1 MKRAKRLTFKQR
13 LLRNND
19 SISGIAASGIRWGF
33 VVLALGVCLQL
44 TLAAEKQTAVPK
56 SPLSPEASLKQTV
69 VHPDF
74 EMQVVASEPNV
85 INPVAVAFDETGVL
99 WVVEMTDYPH
109 GPKPGENPK
118 SRIKL
123 LRDKDQ
129 DGYYETA
136 TVFADKLLFA
146 TGVQPWKGGLIV
158 TLAGKVQFMKDTNGD
173 DKADVVET
181 WFTGFKEENSQLRAN
196 HPTLGLDNHIYISNG
211 LRGGSVIA
219 THPEWQKKAKQ
230 VPINGLDFRFH
241 PLSGKYESISG
252 IGQFGLT
259 FDDYGNR
266 FVCTNRNPNKHIV
279 LENRYLKRNPYLAV
293 KSVYHDVSPDVEDS
307 RVYAIS
313 RTWTTSTLHAG
324 QFTAACGVTIYRG
337 DLFPKGF
344 YGNSFT
350 CEPTA
355 NLVHRDV
362 MTPMGATYDS
372 KYGRDKV
379 EFIAS
384 RDEWFRPVNMA
395 NGPDGALYLCD
406 MYRAVIEH
414 PQFMPAELKERSDL
428 NDGIDR
434 GRIYRIVPKNAKIDK
449 SVYTSLNNATPEQLV
464 TALGSKSAWQRETA
478 ARLIFEHQDTSIQ
491 PQLEQLVSNGK
502 SAQARI
508 QALWALE
515 GLGKLSDAVL
525 ETALKDASQR
535 VKEQA
540 VRLSEPR
547 LSKNSKLKEQVLSL
561 VDSADGRLR
570 FQLAISLGEAGDVS
584 SMVDQLARLMLKGA
598 DDSWTRAAVLSS
610 APDQTVAIFKSFLK
624 RLNAADARVSTHA
637 GVTDAVREMTAVIG
651 PRLKADEIEETLS
664 LIARM
669 DSDQQLV
676 LQIAG
681 FEGLGNSLRRRGK
694 SISQYQTKLSEADQQ
709 QLKTFYQKLV
719 DAAANPKTPLAQKLN
734 AIGIL
739 QFVGFDMSGKTL
751 LSLIQGAVSQE
762 VKIAAIGAISPYSD
776 QEIGVVLM
784 DGFATQTPGMRRAIL
799 DAMLSNQDRT
809 NLLLDAI
816 EKDQI
821 KISELGP
828 SRSSRLQ
835 RHRNPEIKKRAA
847 KLFAAAIPADRK
859 KVLAAYQASLK
870 LKANPLDGKQVFV
883 KNCVTC
889 HKIGDVGVNV
899 APDIGDSRTKTPE
912 YLLTNILD
920 PNRAIDANFFSY
932 TIVTIDGVVHTGI
945 ISSDS
950 GASIT
955 LTQPE
960 GKTITVLKEEID
972 EMKSNGVSLMPVG
985 LEKTINPQQ
994 MADLISFIK
1003 NWRYL
1008 SGQVPKDIA
1017 KPQ

>member
-1 MKRAKRLTFKQR
+1 MKQAKHLAVPSDTTKHP
-13 LLRNND
+13 RNTVKRFLA
-19 SISGIAASGIRWGF
+19 GGC
-33 VVLALGVCLQL
+33 LALVAGVCLQFAV
-44 TLAAEKQTAVPK
+44 AAEKKSEVPK
-56 SPLSPEASLKQTV
+56 SPLSPEESLKQTI

-74 EMQVVASEPNV
+74 EMQVVAAEPNV

-109 GPKPGENPK
+109 GPKEGEEPK

-129 DGYYETA
+129 DGFYETA
-136 TVFADKLLFA
+136 SVFADKLLFA

-158 TLAGKVQFMKDTNGD
+158 TLAGKVQYMKDTDGD
-173 DKADVVET
+173 DKADLVET

-219 THPEWQKKAKQ
+219 THPEWTKNAKQ

-241 PLSGKYESISG
+241 PLTGKYESISG

-259 FDDYGNR
+259 FDDYCNR
-266 FVCTNRNPNKHIV
+266 FVCSNRNPNKHIV
-279 LENRYLKRNPYLAV
+279 LESRYLKRNPYLAV
-293 KSVYHDVSPDVEDS
+293 KSVYHDVSPDGEDS

-337 DLFPKGF
+337 GLFPKAF

-362 MTPMGATYDS
+362 MTPTGATYDS

-384 RDEWFRPVNMA
+384 RDEWFRPVNMY

-434 GRIYRIVPKNAKIDK
+434 GRIYRIVPKKAKINK
-449 SVYTSLNNATPEQLV
+449 SVYTDLKDATPTELV
-464 TALGSKSAWQRETA
+464 AALSSKDSWQRETA
-478 ARLIFEHQDTSIQ
+478 ARLIFEGQDASLQ
-491 PQLEQLVSNGK
+491 PTLEKLAANGK
-502 SAQARI
+502 TEQARI
-508 QALWALE
+508 QALWSLE
-515 GLGKLSDAVL
+515 GLGKLTDAVL
-525 ETALKDASQR
+525 MKALKDKASR
-535 VKEQA
+535 VQGQA

-547 LSKNSKLKEQVLSL
+547 LAKDQALKKQVLSL
-561 VDSADGRLR
+561 VDSADSTLR
-570 FQLAISLGEAGDVS
+570 FQLAISLGEAGDS
-584 SMVDQLARLMLKGA
+584 GSMVPELAQLMLQGA

-610 APDQTVAIFKSFLK
+610 AGDQSVPILKSFLK
-624 RLNAADARVSTHA
+624 QLEQSGQKVTAKSS
-637 GVTDAVREMTAVIG
+637 VTDAVRELASVIG
-651 PRLKADEIEETLS
+651 PQLKADEIQETLS
-664 LIARM
+664 LIAGLGADRY
-669 DSDQQLV
+669 LP

-694 SISQYQTKLSEADQQ
+694 SIATYQAKLPEADQQ
-709 QLKTFYQKLV
+709 KLKQFYQKIV
-719 DAAANPKTPLAQKLN
+719 ETAANPQSPLAQKLE
-734 AIGIL
+734 AIGVL
-739 QFVGFDMSGKTL
+739 RFVGFETAGQTL
-751 LSLIQGAVSQE
+751 LDLIQGKTSQAI
-762 VKIAAIGAISPYSD
+762 KIAAIESISPYGD
-776 QEIGVVLM
+776 AQIGPVLM
-784 DGFATQTPGMRRAIL
+784 EGFAQQTPGMRRAIL
-799 DAMLSNQDRT
+799 DAMLASQDRT
-809 NLLLDAI
+809 NVLLDEI
-816 EKDQI
+816 KKGQI

-828 SRSSRLQ
+828 SRSARLQ
-835 RHRNPEIKKRAA
+835 RHRNPEIKKQAA
-847 KLFAAAIPADRK
+847 ALFAAAIPADRK
-859 KVLAAYQASLK
+859 QVLADYQKVLK
-870 LKANPLDGKQVFV
+870 LKADPLAGKQIFV

-889 HKIGDVGVNV
+889 HKIGEIGVNV

-932 TIVTIDGVVHTGI
+932 TVITVDGVVHTGI

-950 GASIT
+950 GGSIT

-960 GKTITVLKEEID
+960 GKTVTVLKDEIE

-985 LEKTINPQQ
+985 LEKNINPQQ

-1008 SGQVPKDIA
+1008 DGQVPKEIA

>member
-1 MKRAKRLTFKQR
+1 MKRAKVLTLTQR
-13 LLRNND
+13 LLSQD
-19 SISGIAASGIRWGF
+19 QVISRIKTYGMRVGYLILAISVGSQFMPAADPSS
-33 VVLALGVCLQL
+33 Q
-44 TLAAEKQTAVPK
+44 VPK
-56 SPLSPEASLKQTV
+56 SPLSPEESLKQTV

-74 EMQVVASEPNV
+74 DMQVVAAEPQV
-85 INPVAVAFDETGVL
+85 INPVAVAFDEGGLL

-109 GPKPGENPK
+109 GPQPGEDPK

-123 LRDKDQ
+123 LRDKNE

-146 TGVQPWKGGLIV
+146 TGIQPWKGGLIV

-181 WFTGFKEENSQLRAN
+181 WFTGFKEQNSQLRAN
-196 HPTLGLDNHIYISNG
+196 HPTLGLDNHIYIANG

-219 THPEWQKKAKQ
+219 THPQWKKEAKQ
-230 VPINGLDFRFH
+230 VPINGLDFRFQ
-241 PLSGKYESISG
+241 PLTGHYESISG

-266 FVCTNRNPNKHIV
+266 FVCSNRNPNKHIV

-293 KSVYHDVSPDVEDS
+293 KSVFHDVSPSAETS

-337 DLFPKGF
+337 GLFPKGF

-362 MTPMGATYDS
+362 MTPKGATYDS
-372 KYGRDKV
+372 KYGRDQV

-414 PQFMPAELKERSDL
+414 PQFMPVELKERSDL

-434 GRIYRIVPKNAKIDK
+434 GRIYRIVPKGAKINK
-449 SVYTSLNNATPEQLV
+449 NIYTSLKNATPDQLV
-464 TALGSKSAWQRETA
+464 AALSSKNAWQRETA
-478 ARLIFEHQDTSIQ
+478 SRLIFEHQDASMQ
-491 PQLEQLVSNGK
+491 PLLEEIVSNGK
-502 SAQARI
+502 TEHARI
-508 QALWALE
+508 HALWALE
-515 GLGKLSDAVL
+515 GLGKLNDSVL
-525 ETALKDASQR
+525 KTGLNDSSQR

-547 LSKNSKLKEQVLSL
+547 LSQDQKLKEQVLSL
-561 VDSADGRLR
+561 VDSADARLR
-570 FQLAISLGEAGDVS
+570 FQLAISLGEAKDHQ
-584 SMVDQLARLMLKGA
+584 SMVDQLATLMLKGA
-598 DDSWTRAAVLSS
+598 NDSWTRSAVLSS
-610 APDQTVAIFKSFLK
+610 VSDSSVAVLKSFLGQ
-624 RLNAADARVSTHA
+624 LNSSTSKQP
-637 GVTDAVREMTAVIG
+637 GITDAIREMTAAIG
-651 PRLKADEIEETLS
+651 PRLKAEEIQETLS
-664 LIARM
+664 LIAGLN
-669 DSDQQLV
+669 SDQQLE

-681 FEGLGNSLRRRGK
+681 IEGIGTSLRRRGK
-694 SISQYQTKLSEADQQ
+694 SIMQYEKQLSAADQKK
-709 QLKTFYQKLV
+709 LKDFYQKIV
-719 DAAANPKTPLAQKLN
+719 DIAADTKSPLTQKLN
-734 AIGIL
+734 AIAVL
-739 QFVGFDMSGKTL
+739 QFVGFQMNGKTL
-751 LSLIQGAVSQE
+751 LSLIQDHPSQT
-762 VKIAAIGAISPYSD
+762 VKIAAIGAISPYADD
-776 QEIGVVLM
+776 QIGVVLM
-784 DGFATQTPGMRRAIL
+784 EGYAKQTPGMRRAIL
-799 DAMLSNQDRT
+799 DAMLANQNRT
-809 NLLLDAI
+809 NLLLDEI

-828 SRSSRLQ
+828 SRSTRLQ
-835 RHRNPEIKKRAA
+835 RHRDPQIKKRAA
-847 KLFAAAIPADRK
+847 ALFAAAIPADRQ

-870 LKANPLDGKQVFV
+870 LKADPIHGKQVFV

-889 HKIGDVGVNV
+889 HKIGEIGVNV
-899 APDIGDSRTKTPE
+899 APDIGDSRSKTPE

-932 TIVTIDGVVHTGI
+932 TIITIDGLVHTGI

-955 LTQPE
+955 LRQPE
-960 GKTITVLKEEID
+960 GKTITVLKDEIE
-972 EMKSNGVSLMPVG
+972 EMKSSGLSLMPVG

-1008 SGQVPKDIA
+1008 DGQVPKEIA

>member
-1 MKRAKRLTFKQR
+1 MKPVKRLASKQCHER
-13 LLRNND
+13 NGKVKLALLRA
-19 SISGIAASGIRWGF
+19 GGGVAALVF
-33 VVLALGVCLQL
+33 GVCLQFA
-44 TLAAEKQTAVPK
+44 LAEETKTDVPK
-56 SPLSPEASLKQTV
+56 SPLTPAESLKQTV
-69 VHPDF
+69 IHPDF
-74 EMQVVASEPNV
+74 ELQLVASEPNV
-85 INPVAVAFDETGVL
+85 INPVAVAFDETGAL

-109 GPKPGENPK
+109 GPQEGEEPK
-118 SRIKL
+118 SAIKV

-129 DGYYETA
+129 DGFYETA
-136 TVFADKLLFA
+136 AVFADKLLFV
-146 TGVQPWKGGLIV
+146 TGVQPWKGGVIV

-173 DKADVVET
+173 DKADVTET
-181 WFTGFKEENSQLRAN
+181 WFTGFKEQNSQLRAN

-219 THPEWQKKAKQ
+219 THPEWKKKAEQ

-241 PLSGKYESISG
+241 PMSGKYESISG

-259 FDDYGNR
+259 FDDFGNR
-266 FVCTNRNPNKHIV
+266 FVCSNRNPNKHIV

-293 KSVYHDVSPDVEDS
+293 KSVYHDVSPDGEDS

-337 DLFPKGF
+337 DLFPKP
-344 YGNSFT
+344 YYSNSFT

-355 NLVHRDV
+355 NLVHRDI

-384 RDEWFRPVNMA
+384 RDEWFRPVNLA

-428 NDGIDR
+428 NDGLDR
-434 GRIYRIVPKNAKIDK
+434 GRIYRIVPKGAKIDPAE
-449 SVYTSLNNATPEQLV
+449 YTALSKATPAQLV
-464 TALGSKSAWQRETA
+464 AALDSKNSWQRETA
-478 ARLIFEHQDTSIQ
+478 ARLIFEKQDASVQTA
-491 PQLEQLVSNGK
+491 LEKMVSAGK
-502 SAQARI
+502 TEQGRI

-515 GLGKLSDAVL
+515 GIGKITDSTL
-525 ETALKDASQR
+525 ESALKDPSQR
-535 VKEQA
+535 VQEQA
-540 VRLSEPR
+540 VRLSEPH
-547 LSKNSKLKEQVLSL
+547 LAGNAKLKEQVLAL
-561 VDSADGRLR
+561 VDSADARLR
-570 FQLAISLGEAGDVS
+570 FQLAISLGEARDVS
-584 SMVDQLARLMLKGA
+584 SMVDQLALLMLKGA

-610 APDQTVAIFKSFLK
+610 ASEQTVPVFKSFLK
-624 RLNAADARVSTHA
+624 QLKAADSKLSAQS
-637 GVTDAVREMTAVIG
+637 GVTEAVREMAAVIG
-651 PRLKADEIEETLS
+651 PRLKPEEIEETLS
-664 LIARM
+664 LIAGM
-669 DSDQQLV
+669 DSKQQLS
-676 LQIAG
+676 LQIAA

-694 SISQYQTKLSEADQQ
+694 AISQYQSQLSDSDQK
-709 QLKTFYQKLV
+709 QLKLFYQKLV
-719 DAAANPKTPLAQKLN
+719 DVAANSKTPATEKAN
-734 AIGIL
+734 AIGVL
-739 QFVGFDMSGKTL
+739 RFVGFDISGKTL
-751 LSLIQGAVSQE
+751 LSLIESEKSSQA
-762 VKIAAIGAISPYSD
+762 VKIAAIEAISAYSD
-776 QEIGVVLM
+776 PEIGVVLM
-784 DGFATQTPGMRRAIL
+784 QGFDEQTPGMRRAIL

-809 NLLLDAI
+809 TQLLDAI
-816 EKDQI
+816 EKKQI

-828 SRSSRLQ
+828 SRSNGLQ

-847 KLFAAAIPADRK
+847 KLFAAAIPADRQ
-859 KVLAAYQASLK
+859 KVLSDYQASLK
-870 LKANPLDGKQVFV
+870 LKGNPLAGKQIFV

-889 HKIGDVGVNV
+889 HRIGEMGVNV

-932 TIVTIDGVVHTGI
+932 TIITLDGVVHTGI

-960 GKTITVLKEEID
+960 GKTITVLKDEID

-985 LEKTINPQQ
+985 LEKTITHQQ

-1008 SGQVPKDIA
+1008 DGQVPKDIA
-1017 KPQ
+1017 KP